1 MDVEHL
7 VEHSRNMK
15 AYSIH
20 AIKLGSG
27 FHFLFRQPFLV
38 GECKFK
44 FVTIESRM
52 FGTLDRE
59 YFFHFD
65 LTDPGQVVDHLLVFV
80 ANLFLIG
87 QMLPFTA
94 TAYAEM
100 FTERLC
106 TLGRIFMEKYSFP
119 FRITM
124 FLACQLYVYDI
135 SGSNKRYEYDHV
147 IYACDSLSFCGY
159 ICYCYLF

>member
-1 MDVEHL
+1 
-7 VEHSRNMK
+7 
-15 AYSIH
+15 
-20 AIKLGSG
+20 
-27 FHFLFRQPFLV
+27 
-38 GECKFK
+38 
-44 FVTIESRM
+44 M

-94 TAYAEM
+94 AAYTEM

-106 TLGRIFMEKYSFP
+106 TS
-119 FRITM
+119 
-124 FLACQLYVYDI
+124 A
-135 SGSNKRYEYDHV
+135 GSLPKPR
-147 IYACDSLSFCGY
+147 
-159 ICYCYLF
+159 

>member
-1 MDVEHL
+1 METD
-7 VEHSRNMK
+7 R
-15 AYSIH
+15 IH
-20 AIKLGSG
+20 TIELGSG

-38 GECKFK
+38 RECKFK

-94 TAYAEM
+94 AAYTEM

-106 TLGRIFMEKYSFP
+106 TSGRIFMEKYSFSL
-119 FRITM
+119 RITM
-124 FLACQLYVYDI
+124 FLTCQLYVYDI
-135 SGSNKRYEYDHV
+135 SGRNKRYEYDHV

-159 ICYCYLF
+159 ICYCYLFQ

>member
-1 MDVEHL
+1 
-7 VEHSRNMK
+7 
-15 AYSIH
+15 
-20 AIKLGSG
+20 
-27 FHFLFRQPFLV
+27 
-38 GECKFK
+38 
-44 FVTIESRM
+44 M

-94 TAYAEM
+94 AAYTEM

-106 TLGRIFMEKYSFP
+106 TSGRIFMEKYSFSL
-119 FRITM
+119 RITM
-124 FLACQLYVYDI
+124 FLTCQLYVYDI
-135 SGSNKRYEYDHV
+135 SGRNKRYEYDHV
-147 IYACDSLSFCGY
+147 IHACDSLSFCGY
-159 ICYCYLF
+159 ICYCYLFQ

>member
-106 TLGRIFMEKYSFP
+106 TLGRIFMEKYSFTFQQNRP
-119 FRITM
+119 AMAMTT
-124 FLACQLYVYDI
+124 LAGPAWQRLEKWYIKV
-135 SGSNKRYEYDHV
+135 
-147 IYACDSLSFCGY
+147 SLKIMAMAETTFP
-159 ICYCYLF
+159 L

>member
-1 MDVEHL
+1 MDIEHL

-20 AIKLGSG
+20 AIELGLG

-38 GECKFK
+38 RECKFK

-87 QMLPFTA
+87 
-94 TAYAEM
+94 
-100 FTERLC
+100 
-106 TLGRIFMEKYSFP
+106 
-119 FRITM
+119 
-124 FLACQLYVYDI
+124 
-135 SGSNKRYEYDHV
+135 
-147 IYACDSLSFCGY
+147 
-159 ICYCYLF
+159 